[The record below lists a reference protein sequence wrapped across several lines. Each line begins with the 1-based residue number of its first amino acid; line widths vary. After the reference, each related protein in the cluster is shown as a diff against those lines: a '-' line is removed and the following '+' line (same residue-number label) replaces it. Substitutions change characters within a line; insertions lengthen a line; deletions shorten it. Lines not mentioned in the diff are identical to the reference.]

1 MLKRFPQFKQRRQT
15 MNKTL
20 KPAIS
25 VNLRKN
31 QIRIHKDTLH
41 SIGNPYYIILLV
53 NPNERTMAVLPSD
66 ISDTKAHHISNSAL
80 VKKKS
85 FEIYSMSLIQN
96 LRNLCNHWED
106 NKTYRIYGE
115 KTLSKDFI
123 RFKMAEAISVYEKGK
138 SL

>member
-1 MLKRFPQFKQRRQT
+1 

-41 SIGNPYYIILLV
+41 CIGNPYYIILLV
-53 NPNERTMAVLPSD
+53 NPEEHTMAVLPSD
-66 ISDTKAHHISNSAL
+66 SSDTRAHHISKSAL
-80 VKKKS
+80 IKKKS
-85 FEIYSMSLIQN
+85 FEIYSTSLIQN
-96 LRNLCNHWED
+96 LRILCNHWED

-115 KTLSKDFI
+115 KAQSKYFI
-123 RFKMAEAISVYEKGK
+123 RFKMTEAISV
-138 SL
+138 